1 MNILFVSFL
10 YIDTKSDL
18 FKKKKKLSVFLLNSN
33 VSQGTLKRTGDTDE
47 KQNLKF

>member
-18 FKKKKKLSVFLLNSN
+18 LKEKQLSVFLLNSN

>member
-18 FKKKKKLSVFLLNSN
+18 FKKKKLSVFLLNSN